1 MKEKTKF
8 GKEKYNNLGKN
19 RKIVTYKRRFNEAY
33 FSCCKQ
39 FNFPREKK
47 RERGYRS
54 NLILN

>member
-8 GKEKYNNLGKN
+8 DKEKCNNLKKN
-19 RKIVTYKRRFNEAY
+19 RKIVTYKRRFNETY

-47 RERGYRS
+47 RERGYRV
-54 NLILN
+54 I